1 MEEVPCDIRSRCLR
15 SRYDFSWKVFAFS
28 VVSGAKHV
36 YYCLDLDLWNNKH
49 ISYKLIQY
57 AFQKL
62 LSYTYGQN
70 CQKKTSLATPF
81 RLLVSPTIFS
91 VSMHYHYI
99 YVLQISDLLLPHRT
113 CFAIPVTVR
122 LLNKDRFTGLKFS
135 MCLKKEIDVIWYHNV
150 DPSGHPRKTRKLI
163 NIFQNSGRP
172 QLGEFKAIH
181 STIIFAFDLQN
192 HDLHRFKQS
201 IEVTIH
207 H

>member
-1 MEEVPCDIRSRCLR
+1 MRTNLAGSVVVLVGDCELLSFVNLSCICMALYGFKLYHIFIQFLATYLTKLRKSKQDLQTQWKKYHVILEAVAYGQGMIFLERCLL
-15 SRYDFSWKVFAFS
+15 S

-36 YYCLDLDLWNNKH
+36 YHCVDLDLWNNKH

-113 CFAIPVTVR
+113 CFANPVTVR

-135 MCLKKEIDVIWYHNV
+135 MCLNKNIDVI
-150 DPSGHPRKTRKLI
+150 
-163 NIFQNSGRP
+163 
-172 QLGEFKAIH
+172 
-181 STIIFAFDLQN
+181 
-192 HDLHRFKQS
+192 
-201 IEVTIH
+201 
-207 H
+207 